1 MIIYEATKTKFINE
15 CDLGI
20 IANEIVKNL
29 KALDDLWHIF
39 CIPHPYI
46 HDGNMEVCLISLG
59 EEVEKNI
66 KEIMKAAI
74 SENRRLLK
82 QRLEEL

>member
-1 MIIYEATKTKFINE
+1 MDRKKLEA
-15 CDLGI
+15 G
-20 IANEIVKNL
+20 NEIVKNL

-46 HDGNMEVCLISLG
+46 HDGDMEVCLISLG
-59 EEVEKNI
+59 EEVEKDI
-66 KEIMKAAI
+66 KETIKAAI
-74 SENRRLLK
+74 LKNEHLLE

>member
-1 MIIYEATKTKFINE
+1 MDRKKLEAGNDIIRS
-15 CDLGI
+15 
-20 IANEIVKNL
+20 L

-46 HDGNMEVCLISLG
+46 HDGDTEVCLISLG
-59 EEVEKNI
+59 EVEKDV
-66 KEIMKAAI
+66 KETMKAAI
-74 SENRRLLK
+74 LKNKRLLE